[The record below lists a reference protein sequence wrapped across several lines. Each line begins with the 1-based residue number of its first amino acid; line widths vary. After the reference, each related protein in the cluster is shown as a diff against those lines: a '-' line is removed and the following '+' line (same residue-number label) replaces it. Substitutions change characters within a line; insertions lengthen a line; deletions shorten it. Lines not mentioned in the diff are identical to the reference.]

1 MGDIFKA
8 ECPCGFKSRDLFV
21 GCGMMDTDACGMPV
35 ACPQCHSVWVEDWKS
50 GKRTCRKCKLALSRR
65 LRELR
70 AEKHLTQTTLAAAL
84 KTSQSRVAKME
95 KGDPTVSVDLL
106 LQALFRLGAT
116 RRELAQAIC
125 VEPCQGLQAGA
136 GGGT

>member
-1 MGDIFKA
+1 MNTEKKKRLEAAGWKA
-8 ECPCGFKSRDLFV
+8 TTVQEFLSLS
-21 GCGMMDTDACGMPV
+21 DADMEYIETKV
-35 ACPQCHSVWVEDWKS
+35 
-50 GKRTCRKCKLALSRR
+50 ALSRQ

-70 AEKHLTQTTLAAAL
+70 AKKHLTQTTLAAAL

-116 RRELAQAIC
+116 RRELARAI
-125 VEPCQGLQAGA
+125 
-136 GGGT
+136 